1 VEKLKGFLEA
11 TNQSEKMAEK
21 MTHGHKI
28 CIQNGGKMTC
38 GHKIYKMA
46 LKYQITIKYTKLF
59 HFKAFYNLPKKS
71 CPNISSSNPVSD
83 LI

>member
-38 GHKIYKMA
+38 GHKI
-46 LKYQITIKYTKLF
+46 F